1 MGITIYARGRIDS
14 LRDIPRLI
22 GKVKGIAEENDWE
35 YAIIDD
41 DFAVRPNAVFTRRD
55 SDKPAAIEGSLG
67 LKGIIAS
74 VDPKAEPLAILFDRS
89 GVLTDMMHQ
98 VNWLYDNVRDERFT
112 ACKTQ
117 FGSIDSHIHI
127 IDLFD
132 VLKKRYITDLVI
144 NDEGGYWESRDYKL
158 LAEKRAVL
166 EHYIHHAERVISG
179 IEISDQDVQ
188 DSEIVASHIEEAL
201 LEADK
206 DGGLHH

>member
-14 LRDIPRLI
+14 IGDIPRLI
-22 GKVKGIAEENDWE
+22 GEVKGIAEENDWE

-55 SDKPAAIEGSLG
+55 SDKPATIEGSLG
-67 LKGIIAS
+67 LKGIIPS
-74 VDPKAEPLAILFDRS
+74 VDPKAEPLVILFDRS
-89 GVLTDMMHQ
+89 GVLTDMMQQ
-98 VNWLYDNVRDERFT
+98 VYWLHNNVRDERFT
-112 ACKTQ
+112 SCKTQ

-144 NDEGGYWESRDYKL
+144 NDEGAYWESRDYKL

-166 EHYIHHAERVISG
+166 EHYIHHTERVIGG
-179 IEISDQDVQ
+179 IEISDHDVQ

>member
-1 MGITIYARGRIDS
+1 MGVTIYARGRIDS
-14 LRDIPRLI
+14 LGDIPRLI
-22 GKVKGIAEENDWE
+22 GEVKGIAEENDWE

-74 VDPKAEPLAILFDRS
+74 VDPKAEPLVILFDRS
-89 GVLTDMMHQ
+89 GVLTDMMQQ
-98 VNWLYDNVRDERFT
+98 VYWLYDNVRDERFT

-166 EHYIHHAERVISG
+166 EHYIHHTERVIGG
-179 IEISDQDVQ
+179 IEISDHDVQ

-201 LEADK
+201 LYRGTLLRK
-206 DGGLHH
+206 

>member
-14 LRDIPRLI
+14 IGDIPRLI
-22 GKVKGIAEENDWE
+22 DEVKGIAEENDWE

-41 DFAVRPNAVFTRRD
+41 DFAVRPNAIFTRRD
-55 SDKPAAIEGSLG
+55 SDGPAAIEGSLG
-67 LKGIIAS
+67 LKGIIVS
-74 VDPKAEPLAILFDRS
+74 VDPGAESLAILFDRS
-89 GVLTDMMHQ
+89 GVLTDMMQQ
-98 VNWLYDNVRDERFT
+98 VHWLDNNVRDERFI

-117 FGSIDSHIHI
+117 FGSIDAHIRI

-144 NDEGGYWESRDYKL
+144 DDEGAYWESRDCKF

-166 EHYIHHAERVISG
+166 EHYIRHTERVIGG
-179 IEISDQDVQ
+179 IEISGRDVQ
-188 DSEIVASHIEEAL
+188 DPETVASHIEEAL

>member
-14 LRDIPRLI
+14 IGDIPRLI
-22 GKVKGIAEENDWE
+22 GEVKGIAEENDWQ

-55 SDKPAAIEGSLG
+55 SDKPATIEGSLG
-67 LKGIIAS
+67 LKGIIPS
-74 VDPKAEPLAILFDRS
+74 VDPKAEPLVILFDRS
-89 GVLTDMMHQ
+89 GVLTDMMQQ
-98 VNWLYDNVRDERFT
+98 VYWLHNNVRDERFT
-112 ACKTQ
+112 SCKTQ

-144 NDEGGYWESRDYKL
+144 NDEGAYWESRDYKL

-166 EHYIHHAERVISG
+166 EHYIHHTERVIGG
-179 IEISDQDVQ
+179 IEISDHDVQ

>member
-14 LRDIPRLI
+14 LGDIPRLI
-22 GKVKGIAEENDWE
+22 GEVKGIAEENDWE

-89 GVLTDMMHQ
+89 GVLTDMMQQ
-98 VNWLYDNVRDERFT
+98 VHWLHNNVRDERFI

-117 FGSIDSHIHI
+117 FGSIDAHIHI

-166 EHYIHHAERVISG
+166 EHYIHHTERVIGG

>member
-1 MGITIYARGRIDS
+1 MGVTIYARGRIDS
-14 LRDIPRLI
+14 LGDIPRLI
-22 GKVKGIAEENDWE
+22 GEVKGIAEENDWE

-74 VDPKAEPLAILFDRS
+74 VDLKAEPLVILFDRS
-89 GVLTDMMHQ
+89 GVLTDMMQQ
-98 VNWLYDNVRDERFT
+98 VYWLYDNVRDERFT

-166 EHYIHHAERVISG
+166 EHYIHHTERVIGG
-179 IEISDQDVQ
+179 IEISDHDVQ

-201 LEADK
+201 LYRGTLLRK
-206 DGGLHH
+206 

>member
-1 MGITIYARGRIDS
+1 MGITIYARGRIGS
-14 LRDIPRLI
+14 LGDIPRLI
-22 GKVKGIAEENDWE
+22 GEVKGIAEENDWE

-41 DFAVRPNAVFTRRD
+41 DFAVRPNAIFTRRD
-55 SDKPAAIEGSLG
+55 SDGPAAIEGSLG
-67 LKGIIAS
+67 LKGIIVS
-74 VDPKAEPLAILFDRS
+74 VDPEGETLAILFDRS
-89 GVLTDMMHQ
+89 GVLTDMMQQ
-98 VNWLYDNVRDERFT
+98 VHWLYNNERDERCT

-117 FGSIDSHIHI
+117 FGSIDAHIHI

-144 NDEGGYWESRDYKL
+144 NDEGDYWESRDYKL

-166 EHYIHHAERVISG
+166 EHYMRHTERVIG
-179 IEISDQDVQ
+179 DIEIPDHDVQ

-206 DGGLHH
+206 KDGSNH

>member
-55 SDKPAAIEGSLG
+55 SNEPAAIEGSLG

-74 VDPKAEPLAILFDRS
+74 VDPKAEPLVILFDRS
-89 GVLTDMMHQ
+89 GVLTDMMQQ
-98 VNWLYDNVRDERFT
+98 VYWLYDNLRDERLT

-117 FGSIDSHIHI
+117 FGSIDAHIHI
-127 IDLFD
+127 IDLFE

>member
-14 LRDIPRLI
+14 IGDIPRLI
-22 GKVKGIAEENDWE
+22 GEVKGIAEENDWE

-41 DFAVRPNAVFTRRD
+41 DFAVQPNAVFALRD
-55 SDKPAAIEGSLG
+55 SDEPAAIEGSLG
-67 LKGIIAS
+67 LKGIVVVI
-74 VDPKAEPLAILFDRS
+74 DLKGEPLTVLFDRS
-89 GVLTDMMHQ
+89 GVLTDMMQQ
-98 VNWLYDNVRDERFT
+98 VHWLHNNVRDERFT

-117 FGSIDSHIHI
+117 FGSIDAHIHI

-144 NDEGGYWESRDYKL
+144 NDEGAYWESRDYKL

-166 EHYIHHAERVISG
+166 EHYMRHTERVIGG
-179 IEISDQDVQ
+179 IEISGHDVQ

-201 LEADK
+201 FKEDK
-206 DGGLHH
+206 EGGLHH

>member
-14 LRDIPRLI
+14 IGDIPRLI
-22 GKVKGIAEENDWE
+22 GEVKGIAEENDWE

-41 DFAVRPNAVFTRRD
+41 DFAVQPNAVFALRD
-55 SDKPAAIEGSLG
+55 SDEPAAIEGSLG
-67 LKGIIAS
+67 LKGIVVV
-74 VDPKAEPLAILFDRS
+74 VDLKGEPLTVLFDRS
-89 GVLTDMMHQ
+89 GVLTDMMQQ
-98 VNWLYDNVRDERFT
+98 VHWLHNNVRDERFT

-117 FGSIDSHIHI
+117 FGSIDAHIHI

-144 NDEGGYWESRDYKL
+144 NDEGAYWESRDYKL

-166 EHYIHHAERVISG
+166 EHYMRHTERVIGG
-179 IEISDQDVQ
+179 IEISGHDVQ

-201 LEADK
+201 FEEDK
-206 DGGLHH
+206 EGGLHH

>member
-14 LRDIPRLI
+14 IGDIPRLI
-22 GKVKGIAEENDWE
+22 GEVKGIAEENDWE

-55 SDKPAAIEGSLG
+55 SDKPATIEGSLG
-67 LKGIIAS
+67 LKGIIPS
-74 VDPKAEPLAILFDRS
+74 VDPKAEPLVILFDRS
-89 GVLTDMMHQ
+89 GVLTDMMQQ
-98 VNWLYDNVRDERFT
+98 VYWLYDNVRDERFT

-117 FGSIDSHIHI
+117 FGSIDAHLHI

-144 NDEGGYWESRDYKL
+144 NDEGAYWESRDYKL

-166 EHYIHHAERVISG
+166 EHYIHHTERVIGG
-179 IEISDQDVQ
+179 IEISDHDVQ

>member
-14 LRDIPRLI
+14 LGDIPRLI
-22 GKVKGIAEENDWE
+22 GEVKGIAEENDWE

-74 VDPKAEPLAILFDRS
+74 VDPKSEPLAILFDRS
-89 GVLTDMMHQ
+89 GVLTDMMNQ
-98 VNWLYDNVRDERFT
+98 VNWLYDNVRDERFVT
-112 ACKTQ
+112 CKTQ
-117 FGSIDSHIHI
+117 FGSIDAHIQI

-144 NDEGGYWESRDYKL
+144 NDEGGYWESRDYKF

-166 EHYIHHAERVISG
+166 EHYIHHTQRVISG
-179 IEISDQDVQ
+179 IEISEQDVQ

-206 DGGLHH
+206 GGGLHH